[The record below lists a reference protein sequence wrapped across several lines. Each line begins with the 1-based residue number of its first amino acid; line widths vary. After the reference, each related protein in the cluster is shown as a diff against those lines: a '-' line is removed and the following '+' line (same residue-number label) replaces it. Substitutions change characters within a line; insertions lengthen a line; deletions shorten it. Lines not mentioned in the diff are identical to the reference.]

1 MTRPGIVTLLAV
13 LQFIGGAF
21 MAIGAIGMLAG
32 AAGGD
37 TEDFRAF
44 LIVMSVLCLAFA
56 AIQFVC
62 GVGLLKLKPY
72 GRTIM
77 IVLSVLGLF
86 AFPFGTVIAILVL
99 IYLFRPGVKI
109 LFSGQPA
116 ESLTPEQ
123 TALLQGSNVST
134 VVLVIIGVVLVGGF
148 VIVGSIMAA
157 IAVPGLL
164 RARQAGNEASAIAS
178 LRAINSAEMT
188 YAAVCAGGGFAS
200 ALEDLVKA
208 PAGGGD
214 AFVAQDLGRND
225 VVKAGYR
232 LRVEPGS
239 GASRVTAAASTCN
252 GSSADA
258 VNAYFAAAEPVTAG
272 DTGSRYFATDSRG
285 QIFASAS
292 PIANPIQESPAVT
305 LVR

>member
-21 MAIGAIGMLAG
+21 MALGAIVTLAG
-32 AAGGD
+32 SAAGD
-37 TEDFRAF
+37 TAEFRGV
-44 LIVMSVLCLAFA
+44 LIVIAVLCLVFA

-77 IVLSVLGLF
+77 IALSVLGLF
-86 AFPFGTVIAILVL
+86 GFPFGTVIAILVL

-109 LFSGQPA
+109 LFSGQPS
-116 ESLTPEQ
+116 ESLAPEQ
-123 TALLQGSNVST
+123 TALVEGAKVSP
-134 VVLVIIGVVLVGGF
+134 VVLVIIGVVLVGGL
-148 VIVGSIMAA
+148 VIVGGIMAA

-178 LRAINSAEMT
+178 LRAINSAEMA
-188 YAAVCAGGGFAS
+188 YAAGCADGGFAV
-200 ALEDLVKA
+200 ALDDLVK
-208 PAGGGD
+208 PPRSGGP
-214 AFVAQDLGRND
+214 AFVSEDLSRNG
-225 VVKAGYR
+225 VEKSGYR
-232 LRVEPGS
+232 LRVEPGR
-239 GASRVTAAASTCN
+239 GASRVTAAAATCN

-258 VNAYFAAAEPVTAG
+258 VSAYFAVAEPVTFG
-272 DTGSRYFATDSRG
+272 QTGSRYFATDSMG
-285 QIFASAS
+285 AIFASAS